1 MKRMPD
7 HAELAQRYFNCAEA
21 NVERADRAINNHD
34 RSYHVA
40 TAQQYLTLAEKELIT
55 AQRRRGDP
63 AGLTSPKRCDNNHR
77 QLDKIWT
84 PCHRTDV
91 AIVVQQQSLPR

>member
-21 NVERADRAINNHD
+21 NVERADRTINNND

-40 TAQQYLTLAEKELIT
+40 TAQQYLTLAEKELIA
-55 AQRRRGDP
+55 AQRRKRARRPG
-63 AGLTSPKRCDNNHR
+63 GSRKPKALR
-77 QLDKIWT
+77 
-84 PCHRTDV
+84 
-91 AIVVQQQSLPR
+91 

>member
-21 NVERADRAINNHD
+21 NVERADRAINNND

-40 TAQQYLTLAEKELIT
+40 TAQQYLTLAEKELVA
-55 AQRRRGDP
+55 AQR
-63 AGLTSPKRCDNNHR
+63 PKRAR
-77 QLDKIWT
+77 RSGGSRKLKT
-84 PCHRTDV
+84 PR
-91 AIVVQQQSLPR
+91 R

>member
-21 NVERADRAINNHD
+21 NVERADRAINNND

-40 TAQQYLTLAEKELIT
+40 TAQQYLTLAEKELIA
-55 AQRRRGDP
+55 AQRRKRVRRPG
-63 AGLTSPKRCDNNHR
+63 GSHKPKALR
-77 QLDKIWT
+77 
-84 PCHRTDV
+84 
-91 AIVVQQQSLPR
+91 

>member
-21 NVERADRAINNHD
+21 NVERADRTINNND

-40 TAQQYLTLAEKELIT
+40 TAQQYLTLAEKELIA
-55 AQRRRGDP
+55 AQRRKRARRPG
-63 AGLTSPKRCDNNHR
+63 GSHKPKALR
-77 QLDKIWT
+77 
-84 PCHRTDV
+84 
-91 AIVVQQQSLPR
+91 